1 MVDLVLGTAQLGLD
15 YGITNRN
22 GRPTNVEA
30 ISLLEVAI
38 SSGITTLDTANAY
51 GDSEDR
57 LGELGY
63 SEKFRIISKFLCIE
77 SQGFDINQQL
87 KRLKLST
94 IDAMLFHNASQI
106 ASRTGREHLD
116 KLRSL
121 KSQGLV
127 KKIGFSA
134 YQIEEIEQA
143 LKYFSDL
150 DIIQVPGNAL
160 DFRIL
165 DSSVLKDL
173 ASRGVEIHVRSV
185 FLQGLLLGDAD
196 SISES
201 QHSILTN
208 TLEVVRYKAKSS
220 NQSVMQFLLNQIRN
234 HPNVTSVVIGAST
247 AYELREI
254 VKAWNDPAVNA
265 PRVTHD
271 LNYEDLDPRN
281 WVKG

>member
-1 MVDLVLGTAQLGLD
+1 MDDLILGTAQLGLD
-15 YGITNRN
+15 YGVTNRN
-22 GRPTNVEA
+22 GRPSNTEA
-30 ISLLEVAI
+30 ISLLEAATC
-38 SSGITTLDTANAY
+38 SGITTLDTASAY
-51 GDSEDR
+51 GDAEVR

-63 SEKFRIISKFLCIE
+63 SKKFKIISKFQCIE
-77 SQGFDINQQL
+77 SQGYDISQQL
-87 KRLKLST
+87 KRLRVST

-106 ASRTGREHLD
+106 ASCTGRQHLD
-116 KLRSL
+116 ELQSL

-134 YQIEEIEQA
+134 YQIDEIELA

-185 FLQGLLLGDAD
+185 FLQGLLLADAD

-201 QHSILTN
+201 QHSNLTN
-208 TLEVVRYKAKSS
+208 TLEGIRCGAKSS

-247 AYELREI
+247 AYELSEI

-265 PRVTHD
+265 PRITHD